1 MTFRCPDCSAAGWMR
16 ITRAIELPPDNRSDE
31 IMLQIVKCDRCRFEA
46 LAVYEE
52 SRRGALADESID
64 HRGYYVSKADLKAVK
79 SRISKC
85 PRPRDSRCLCQAHKQ
100 LGSKDEYGRW
110 DGLAGIK
117 LGRSFVLNFR

>member
-1 MTFRCPDCSAAGWMR
+1 MR

-52 SRRGALADESID
+52 SRRGALDDESID
-64 HRGYYVSKADLKAVK
+64 HRGYYVSKADLKVVK
-79 SRISKC
+79 SRISEC

-100 LGSKDEYGRW
+100 LGSKDKYGRW

-117 LGRSFVLNFR
+117 LGQSFVLNIS